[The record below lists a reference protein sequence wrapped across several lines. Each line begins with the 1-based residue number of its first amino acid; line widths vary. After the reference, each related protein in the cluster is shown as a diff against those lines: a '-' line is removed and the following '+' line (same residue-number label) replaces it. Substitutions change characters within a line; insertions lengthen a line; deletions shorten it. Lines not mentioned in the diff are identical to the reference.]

1 MASHVFTYGSLMF
14 APVWRRVVRGT
25 YASLPA
31 VADGHMRQAIH
42 GETYPGMVSCVGASV
57 EGVLYLE
64 VDEDDIAALDAFEG
78 DEYRR
83 TPLAVTLASGE
94 TVQAEA
100 YLYLR
105 PEKLA
110 GLPWQ
115 PDKFELERFIGM
127 YCTEKPAS

>member
-31 VADGHMRQAIH
+31 IAEGHVREAIR
-42 GETYPGMVSCVGASV
+42 GETYPGMVQRGGAGV
-57 EGVLYLE
+57 EGVLYLD
-64 VDEDDIAALDAFEG
+64 VDQDDIAALDAFEG

-83 TPLAVTLASGE
+83 TPLAVNLASGE

-115 PDKFELERFIGM
+115 PDKFELERFIGT
-127 YCTEKPAS
+127 YCREKPAS